1 MYILSRTQNH
11 HQIVLIHSDGL
22 DYTEFSDMMVMFP
35 ANSPPGTTVGISVN
49 ITDDEVES
57 TESFVLVV
65 SSNDADAVPNPDRSS
80 ADCFII
86 DNDRKLYLLTPP
98 AM

>member
-1 MYILSRTQNH
+1 
-11 HQIVLIHSDGL
+11 
-22 DYTEFSDMMVMFP
+22 MMVVFP
-35 ANSPPGTTVGISVN
+35 ANSPPGTTAGFSVN
-49 ITDDEVES
+49 ITDDSEVES

-98 AM
+98 RM